1 MPGVSCALATITS
14 WQHFN
19 PVFAF
24 LWDTSVEKW
33 KVLRP
38 LDRMGHGDG
47 WPLLKERPGGCS
59 ALRGEFLDEENY
71 ENLLFAHSHFLF
83 SRPVRSY
90 YVYSTAA

>member
-1 MPGVSCALATITS
+1 M
-14 WQHFN
+14 
-19 PVFAF
+19 
-24 LWDTSVEKW
+24 EKW

-71 ENLLFAHSHFLF
+71 ENLLFAHSHFFVFVSAHITFIPLLLELQSHPGSHF
-83 SRPVRSY
+83 SP
-90 YVYSTAA
+90 